1 MRLPQRWS
9 WLVPG
14 FGSAFARN
22 VLKLFYGTTLKNLI
36 TFLALPVLTRLY
48 TPADIGLFQVL
59 LSVSMTFSIVSTL
72 KYEMAIVLPRYRR
85 EAEHL
90 LVLTL
95 LSLAAMTVVSAGLFA
110 AFGDPLLRLLK
121 ATDLAPYKALAV
133 AAIFSTGLLQ
143 GVRYIQIREKQYG
156 DLARNNVAQAVVT
169 QAGSIGLGLLRP
181 TFLGLFGSYTVGCLA
196 PALVILHQARVLRY
210 RIRRRWLWLLAWKHR
225 QFPLISTVGMF
236 IHELTIELPVFM
248 FSGFYGPQVVGY
260 YSLAHRLLST
270 PMNLIQT
277 SVGQVYFQE
286 ASDAYKQ
293 SPARLLR
300 IYLVTIRR
308 LAIVGLVPLVLAL
321 VAAPPLVRLFLGA
334 QWATSGTYIQIIVFG
349 LYFGFINGP
358 IGTTYAVIGRQE
370 IILYLRIGSIALRFG
385 SMYLLRRDPI
395 LMLWASSLSMS
406 LYYLVCNFAVYV
418 SVKGLVRHS
427 AGHPQDRSP

>member
-1 MRLPQRWS
+1 MS

-14 FGSAFARN
+14 LRSPFARN
-22 VLKLFYGTTLKNLI
+22 VLKLFYGTSLKNLI
-36 TFLALPVLTRLY
+36 TFLALPILTRLY
-48 TPADIGLFQVL
+48 SPEDIGLFQVL
-59 LSVSMTFSIVSTL
+59 LSVSMTFAIVSTL

-90 LVLTL
+90 VVLTL
-95 LSLAAMTVVSAGLFA
+95 LSLAVMTVVSAILFA
-110 AFGDPLLRLLK
+110 VLGDPLLRLLK
-121 ATDLAPYKALAV
+121 ASALLPYKALAV

-156 DLARNNVAQAVVT
+156 DLARNNVTQAIVT
-169 QAGSIGLGLLRP
+169 QAGSIGLGLVRP
-181 TFLGLFGSYTVGCLA
+181 TFLGLFGSYTVGCLV
-196 PALVILHQARVLRY
+196 PALAILHQARVLRY
-210 RIRRRWLWLLAWKHR
+210 RIQRRWLWLLAWKHR

-248 FSGFYGPQVVGY
+248 FSGFYGAQVVGY

-286 ASDAYKQ
+286 ASEAYHQ

-308 LAIVGLVPLVLAL
+308 LALVGLAPLVLAL
-321 VAAPPLVRLFLGA
+321 VAAPPLVKLFLGQ
-334 QWATSGTYIQIIVFG
+334 QWAASGTYMQIIIFG

-370 IILYLRIGSIALRFG
+370 VILYLRIASVALRFG

-406 LYYLVCNFAVYV
+406 LYYIVCNFAVYA
-418 SVKGLVRHS
+418 SVKALIPKAPR
-427 AGHPQDRSP
+427 